1 MATMQLLVSGAAEM
15 GLILDQVQ
23 LDLFQTYYEELV
35 DWNRRLNLTSITG
48 FDDVQLKHFL
58 DSLTVTLAGQPLEDA
73 RVIDIGAGAGFP
85 GLPLKIVFPDM
96 KLVLLESRG
105 KKATFLEHIVK
116 KLGYADIEVI
126 ARRAEEVARL
136 TNYRE
141 SFDIVLAR
149 AVAPLPELAEL
160 ALPFAGT
167 GSVFIAQKKG
177 GIDTEVEEA
186 AEAIKLLGG
195 RLREVKTVDLKELA
209 GDRRLVIID
218 KVSLT
223 PQAYPRR
230 PGMPKKRPIT

>member
-1 MATMQLLVSGAAEM
+1 MQLLVSGAAEM
-15 GLILDQVQ
+15 GLTLDQVQ
-23 LDLFQTYYEELV
+23 LDLFQTYYEELA

-126 ARRAEEVARL
+126 ARRAEEAARL

-149 AVAPLPELAEL
+149 AVAPLPELVEL

-195 RLREVKTVDLKELA
+195 HLREVKTVDLKELA

>member
-1 MATMQLLVSGAAEM
+1 MQLLVSGAAEM

-58 DSLTVTLAGQPLEDA
+58 DSLTVTLAGQPLENA

-96 KLVLLESRG
+96 KLVLLESKG
-105 KKATFLEHIVK
+105 KKAAFLEYIVE

-218 KVSLT
+218 KVS
-223 PQAYPRR
+223 
-230 PGMPKKRPIT
+230 

>member
-1 MATMQLLVSGAAEM
+1 
-15 GLILDQVQ
+15 
-23 LDLFQTYYEELV
+23 
-35 DWNRRLNLTSITG
+35 
-48 FDDVQLKHFL
+48 
-58 DSLTVTLAGQPLEDA
+58 
-73 RVIDIGAGAGFP
+73 
-85 GLPLKIVFPDM
+85 M

-126 ARRAEEVARL
+126 ARRAEEAARL

-149 AVAPLPELAEL
+149 AVAPLPELVEL

-195 RLREVKTVDLKELA
+195 HLREVKTVDLKELA